1 MASLVS
7 INLSA
12 ERGTG
17 KQPSATGQVTSRGI
31 DGDAHAGSWHR
42 QVSLLA
48 MESIRQFGEQC
59 GREFRPGEFAENLTT
74 EGLDLESVAMLD
86 RIHIGEVE
94 LEVTQIGKECHGQA
108 CAIARD
114 LGKCVMPR
122 SGIFCRVIQTGTI
135 RPGDPMRHLTRQVAI
150 AIITV
155 SDRASRGE
163 YRDASG
169 PAVRA
174 RVQDHFAR
182 SQWRA
187 QVAESL
193 IVPDDVQRLRQAVE
207 RTLASGCRIL
217 ITTGGT
223 GLGPRDITPDVIRPM
238 LDREIPG
245 VMESVRVKYGSVNP
259 SALLSRSIAG
269 MIGSTLVYSLPGSSR
284 AVEEYLDE
292 ILPILD
298 HSLRMVAGIDSHG

>member
-59 GREFRPGEFAENLTT
+59 GREFRRVNSP
-74 EGLDLESVAMLD
+74 
-86 RIHIGEVE
+86 RISRRKDWISKAWRCWIASTSARSSWKS
-94 LEVTQIGKECHGQA
+94 LKIGKECHGQA

-223 GLGPRDITPDVIRPM
+223 GSGPRDITPDVIRPM

-269 MIGSTLVYSLPGSSR
+269 NDRLDPGLQLAGSSR

>member
-42 QVSLLA
+42 QVSLLS
-48 MESIRQFGEQC
+48 MESIRRFGEQC

-86 RIHIGEVE
+86 RIHVGEVE

-135 RPGDPMRHLTRQVAI
+135 RPGDPMRHLTRSVAI

-174 RVQDHFAR
+174 RVQHHFAK

-193 IVPDDVQRLRQAVE
+193 IVPDDVQRLRQAIE
-207 RTLASGCRIL
+207 QTLASGCRIL

-223 GLGPRDITPDVIRPM
+223 GLGPRDITPDVIGPM

-245 VMESVRVKYGSVNP
+245 VMESVRVKYGSANP

-269 MIGSTLVYSLPGSSR
+269 MIGSTLVYTLPGSSR

-292 ILPILD
+292 ILPTLD
-298 HSLRMVAGIDSHG
+298 HSLRMVAGIDSH